1 MTWLLAIFLGLI
13 QGLTEF
19 LPVSS
24 SGHLAILQNF
34 FGVAEDLE
42 ERHNFFDVL
51 LHLGTLGAVCVV
63 YRKDLKE
70 MFRAMLFIFSGGRR
84 GGGEEGR
91 IEPSKARLAFMIII
105 ATFPLILVLPF
116 RGIIESLGTRTLFVG
131 VMLLI
136 TGGFL
141 YFSDKLVQGR
151 KEEKKMTVKDALT
164 VGLLQCVGTIPGIS
178 RSGITITG
186 GLFTGLDRG
195 FSVRF
200 SFLLSVPAII
210 GANIVTLFASLGTV
224 EWALFPRYLVG
235 VLVAGV
241 TGFFAITLVKR
252 LVDAG
257 SFGKFS
263 YYCWGVGVVA
273 IIGSLILAIAN

>member
-24 SGHLAILQNF
+24 SGHLAILQNL

-63 YRKDLKE
+63 YRKDMKE
-70 MFRAMLFIFSGGRR
+70 MFRAMVFLFSGGKR

-91 IEPSKARLAFMIII
+91 IEYPKARLAFMIIL
-105 ATFPLILVLPF
+105 ATLPLILVLPF
-116 RGIIESLGTRTLFVG
+116 RGIIESLGARTWFVG
-131 VMLLI
+131 IMLLI
-136 TGGFL
+136 TGTFL
-141 YFSDKLVQGR
+141 YFSDRLAQGR
-151 KEEKKMTVKDALT
+151 KEERRMTVKDAVT
-164 VGLLQCVGTIPGIS
+164 VGLMQCVGTIPGIS

-186 GLFTGLDRG
+186 GIFTGLDRG

-210 GANIVTLFASLGTV
+210 GANIVTLFASLSTV
-224 EWALFPRYLVG
+224 DWSLFPRYLVG

-241 TGFFAITLVKR
+241 TGFFAIRLVKSMVEAGR
-252 LVDAG
+252 L
-257 SFGKFS
+257 GKFS
-263 YYCWGVGVVA
+263 YYCWGVGIVA
-273 IIGSLILAIAN
+273 IIGSMILSLVD